1 LFVYSGAHSVVF
13 EGKDI
18 ETDQHYAMKV
28 IDKASLPNEDLLRSE
43 VSILTNLRHPNIVNL
58 HESIETVDKMY
69 LILDL

>member
-1 LFVYSGAHSVVF
+1 MFYSGAYSVVF